1 MEIQPTFCHNQ
12 DESARYLSPPP
23 SRQSPLDW
31 LSGQLDD
38 LTAQAGFDDAD
49 WGLIEKYLLMPLFDI
64 HSIRELA
71 ISAKERNRLYW
82 LMSQKYH

>member
-1 MEIQPTFCHNQ
+1 MEIQATFCHNQ

-38 LTAQAGFDDAD
+38 VD
-49 WGLIEKYLLMPLFDI
+49 WPFQLKREIG
-64 HSIRELA
+64 SIG
-71 ISAKERNRLYW
+71 
-82 LMSQKYH
+82 